1 MSEKKEF
8 TERVLIMDEAGL
20 HIKDP
25 EIAEKLE
32 KKSISASMIT
42 GLESCAAR
50 WLMDSFVTR
59 DLIEEEP
66 DNAARRGSLFHKVME
81 DFFALDQTERT
92 QTAVKEIA
100 KEVVHSEEF
109 VDLSRN
115 RDVLTWLKDAI
126 EGYYE
131 MGSDPQKVN
140 VAEIIMNEEKG
151 PQKGLEI
158 FVKGKIGN
166 ANRETL
172 GFIDRLSLSGKDGKS
187 LIVEDF
193 KSGAKVKQW
202 KSHTKSNEGWAEQRQ
217 QLIYKLLLEQ
227 KGFEVSGARLIYP
240 VARQIV
246 KVDTNDE
253 TLVKKVIQDVENT
266 DKALDTM
273 IETNIFEYTPSFLCH
288 FCALSKICV
297 GAGYINKKSDK
308 LREAFNSQPDSEVL
322 LKAIQMR

>member
-81 DFFALDQTERT
+81 DFFALDKEERT

-100 KEVVHSEEF
+100 KEVVNSEEF

-126 EGYYE
+126 EGYYA
-131 MGSDPQKVN
+131 MGSNPQNVN
-140 VAEIIMNEEKG
+140 VAEIVMNEDKG

-253 TLVKKVIQDVENT
+253 TLVQKVIQDVENT

-273 IETNIFEYTPSFLCH
+273 IETNTFEYTPSFLCH
-288 FCALSKICV
+288 FCALAKICV

-322 LKAIQMR
+322 LQAIQMQ